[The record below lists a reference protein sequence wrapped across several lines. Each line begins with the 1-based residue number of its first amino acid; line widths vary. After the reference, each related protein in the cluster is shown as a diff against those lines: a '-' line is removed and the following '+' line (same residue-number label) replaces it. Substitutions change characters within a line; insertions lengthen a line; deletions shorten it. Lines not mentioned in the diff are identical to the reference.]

1 MAITTSL
8 WFFVVSKH
16 KSTWSCY
23 FSSRIETDPFHLCCF
38 HHNDANSIRITFYV
52 YRDPYYQHALNSVPA
67 GISNHTLSKLW
78 VKIIH
83 PFPNSNGSAIQ
94 AWELISNFISHDILE
109 RYNYLSMPGLTL
121 YRIDNRGSRSLKIW
135 CLQEPFERWVLMGWG
150 CTSWCSSSW
159 RSSSTYHWWDG
170 H

>member
-8 WFFVVSKH
+8 WHFVVSKH

-78 VKIIH
+78 VKIISPGGSLKNKIRSWKSPGKVQEFHH
-83 PFPNSNGSAIQ
+83 PKGVGTLITISCEFRLSTPGGSACNFEN
-94 AWELISNFISHDILE
+94 ANFCLVSLIGIFRSYE
-109 RYNYLSMPGLTL
+109 C
-121 YRIDNRGSRSLKIW
+121 YRTSLMIR
-135 CLQEPFERWVLMGWG
+135 Q
-150 CTSWCSSSW
+150 
-159 RSSSTYHWWDG
+159 HWFR
-170 H
+170 